1 MLCRVSDYL
10 SAWALGF
17 NTAGHGTSN
26 TGGFSN
32 GTLAGDQYATHG
44 ANSSDYAFIA
54 DSDTSNGLHY
64 VFNPL
69 LPASSNQNH
78 FLWGELDN
86 VQLGTGLGG
95 GSGSDFSLSDF
106 KVAFN
111 GLDLSAAVGCR
122 PRGNEV
128 QSVIY
133 GLMQG
138 NTSALE
144 TVLTTCWALS
154 ASLNQ
159 HLRRDLRRCR
169 QPCRILGHHR
179 RCAGGCARRG
189 TGLGTRR
196 LSRLLHEKSEWK
208 IALPFAA

>member
-1 MLCRVSDYL
+1 MTISVSYDSGLGSITVNEYL

-17 NTAGHGTSN
+17 ATAGHGSSN

-32 GTLAGDQYATHG
+32 GSLSGDQYATHG

-64 VFNPL
+64 VFNPT

-95 GSGSDFSLSDF
+95 GGGNDFSLTDF

-111 GLDLSAAVGCR
+111 GLDLSAASDAGRV
-122 PRGNEV
+122 GNEV

-144 TVLTTCWALS
+144 TVLTDLLGSIGEGLNSTFDDIAAAVASHAASPAATDVALVGVQDVAQDWAL
-154 ASLNQ
+154 
-159 HLRRDLRRCR
+159 
-169 QPCRILGHHR
+169 
-179 RCAGGCARRG
+179 
-189 TGLGTRR
+189 
-196 LSRLLHEKSEWK
+196 
-208 IALPFAA
+208 AA

>member
-1 MLCRVSDYL
+1 MTISVSYDSILSDVTVSEYL

-17 NTAGHGTSN
+17 NTAGHGSSN

-32 GTLAGDQYATHG
+32 GSLAGDQYATHG

-95 GSGSDFSLSDF
+95 GSGSDFSLTDF

-111 GLDLSAAVGCR
+111 GLDLSAASDAGRV
-122 PRGNEV
+122 GNEV

-144 TVLTTCWALS
+144 TVLADLLGAIGEDLNSTFDEISAAVASHAASSATTDIALVGVQDVAQDWAL
-154 ASLNQ
+154 
-159 HLRRDLRRCR
+159 
-169 QPCRILGHHR
+169 
-179 RCAGGCARRG
+179 
-189 TGLGTRR
+189 
-196 LSRLLHEKSEWK
+196 
-208 IALPFAA
+208 AA